1 MVLSVESA
9 AICLLPFRMNT
20 DNSMHSKGHASPGRK
35 RRIVI
40 PFRAVFKW
48 LVRLRRSPR
57 AVAGGFALGV
67 FVAFTPTMGFQ
78 IVVAI
83 FLATFLNL
91 NRPAAIIP
99 VWITNV
105 ATMAPI
111 YTFNYWVGSL
121 FWSGPPVAEVYKTL
135 ASIGAQLVTL
145 DFWEFGRQLETMLG
159 LSSTMAIPLLIGSV
173 IVGLISAALTYLA
186 ALGIIHLIL
195 TKRRNKQL
203 L

>member
-1 MVLSVESA
+1 MTLQA
-9 AICLLPFRMNT
+9 RGTI
-20 DNSMHSKGHASPGRK
+20 SPAKK

-67 FVAFTPTMGFQ
+67 FLAFTPTIGFQ
-78 IVVAI
+78 FVLAV
-83 FLATFLNL
+83 FLATVLNL
-91 NRPAAIIP
+91 IRPAAMLT

-121 FWSGPPVAEVYKTL
+121 FLSGPPVSEVYQTFG
-135 ASIGAQLVTL
+135 AIGGQLVKME
-145 DFWEFGRQLETMLG
+145 FWELGHQFETMLG
-159 LSSTMAIPLLIGSV
+159 LSSAMAIPLVIGSV
-173 IVGLISAALTYLA
+173 LVGMIAAALTYLVA
-186 ALGIIHLIL
+186 FSLISMLL
-195 TKRRNKQL
+195 TRRQKRQAEKNSL
-203 L
+203 